1 MDSTNFT
8 NVETLANNYDVSL
21 DTLSVETVR
30 EAEKK
35 LQKANT
41 FRRRGVTP
49 RANTLQEET
58 VELLGADPDDA
69 GTDAPSAGGDG
80 NDVDTLSKSAAKRVL
95 TDYDLETL
103 NSVWQIEE
111 EIETLGRKRR
121 AFENRGVDTAAE
133 RTETE
138 MAVLEAV
145 KAEIQASNTN
155 YEDVDTLADRAT
167 RDGLVIEANQTPDG
181 FSLTTRK
188 TGGSE

>member
-8 NVETLANNYDVSL
+8 NVETLASNYDVSL

-69 GTDAPSAGGDG
+69 GTDAPSADGDG

-138 MAVLEAV
+138 MAVLEAL

>member
-8 NVETLANNYDVSL
+8 NVETLASNYDVSL

-69 GTDAPSAGGDG
+69 GTDAPSADGDG

-167 RDGLVIEANQTPDG
+167 RDGLVIEVNQTPDG

>member
-167 RDGLVIEANQTPDG
+167 RDGLVIEAHQTPDG

>member
-69 GTDAPSAGGDG
+69 GTDAPSADGDG

-138 MAVLEAV
+138 MAVLEAL